1 MSMAIAAPRAALH
14 PSLLAPEALDFA
26 PDLLAIQERPPAR
39 WPRLLL
45 GTVVSMVGA
54 LLLWAWF
61 AQLDVIATAQGRL
74 VPLTFTK
81 VVQPA
86 ESGVVTE
93 ILVSDGDAVQKGQVL
108 LRLDGRVSQADTRA
122 LHQEQ
127 DLRRL
132 TLRRIE
138 AELSERAFF
147 PTSQDEPVLFAQIQ
161 AQFRARRQA
170 YLDALAQEAQT
181 LNRARADRL
190 SAQQMQDKLTQVLPT
205 YQKSAQ
211 AYRQLVAEGFVGDLA
226 ANEKNRELIEKEQ
239 ELKAQAAQGQSL
251 DAAMAQSERRTASV
265 RSQYHSQLENER
277 VETLTLLN
285 RSQQELAKLDVRAGQ
300 LDIRAPSAGIVKD
313 LAVTTGGAVVGAG
326 AVIMN
331 IVPREEPLQAEVQ
344 LNNEDVG
351 FITEGQAVR
360 LKVAAYPF
368 QKYGLI
374 DAKVHKVSA
383 DASDAQ
389 RPNSAAQ
396 TSAFTPTAPS
406 YKALVRLS
414 SSTFQSATTGEQLKL
429 TPGMLITA
437 DIHQGQRSVLEY
449 LLSPVRKVAQEA
461 ARER

>member
-1 MSMAIAAPRAALH
+1 MAITAPGAALH
-14 PSLLAPEALDFA
+14 LSLLAPEALDFA

-45 GTVVSMVGA
+45 GTVVTMIGV

-61 AQLDVIATAQGRL
+61 AQLDVIATAEGHL

-86 ESGVVTE
+86 ESGVVTD
-93 ILVSDGDAVQKGQVL
+93 ILVSDGDVVQKGQVL

-122 LHQEQ
+122 LRQER
-127 DLRRL
+127 DLRQL

-138 AELSERAFF
+138 AELSERAFL

-161 AQFRARRQA
+161 AQFKARRQA

-251 DAAMAQSERRTASV
+251 DAAIAQSERRTASV
-265 RSQYHSQLENER
+265 RSQYRSQLENER
-277 VETLTLLN
+277 VETLALLN

-300 LDIRAPSAGIVKD
+300 LDIRAPNSGIVKD
-313 LAVTTGGAVVGAG
+313 LVVTTRGAVVGAG
-326 AVIMN
+326 AVLMN

-344 LNNEDVG
+344 LKNEDVG
-351 FITEGQAVR
+351 FITEGQVVR

-374 DAKVHKVSA
+374 DAKVYKVSA
-383 DASDAQ
+383 DTSDAQ
-389 RPNSAAQ
+389 RPNSAGQA
-396 TSAFTPTAPS
+396 SAFAPATPS

-414 SSTFQSATTGEQLKL
+414 SATFQSAATGEQLKL

-461 ARER
+461 GRER